1 MSDLLI
7 GIDIG
12 TTTTKVG
19 VYQSSGKLIAEASRA
34 NPLRRHGPDACDQ
47 NPNDF
52 YQGAV
57 EAISRC
63 LIHPEVDSGNVR
75 AIGVA
80 GQMAGVL
87 GVDVDFNPSTP
98 YDSWLDLR
106 CSPDVSYLERELG
119 DALIEK
125 TGCAAMINH
134 APKMRWWRR
143 EEPSAYRETA
153 KFVMPGGYVA
163 GKLAGLSAADA
174 FIDRT
179 YLHFTGV
186 ADARCGCWSP
196 ELLRVV
202 GVGEEK
208 LPQIVE

>member
-63 LIHPEVDSGNVR
+63 LIHPEVDSGMCGR
-75 AIGVA
+75 SASPGKWPAYWALTSI
-80 GQMAGVL
+80 
-87 GVDVDFNPSTP
+87 STP
-98 YDSWLDLR
+98 
-106 CSPDVSYLERELG
+106 
-119 DALIEK
+119 ALP
-125 TGCAAMINH
+125 MI
-134 APKMRWWRR
+134 
-143 EEPSAYRETA
+143 
-153 KFVMPGGYVA
+153 PG
-163 GKLAGLSAADA
+163 
-174 FIDRT
+174 
-179 YLHFTGV
+179 
-186 ADARCGCWSP
+186 W
-196 ELLRVV
+196 
-202 GVGEEK
+202 
-208 LPQIVE
+208 